1 MKHNVDYKFSDDI
14 KSVQDF
20 CDALERN
27 YAIRLIEKRSIDDQ
41 FDCYLLIIFQ
51 NDNKLKVQYELY
63 DLYDCLKLAT
73 SRVDMLYNLSE
84 GGYLVVD
91 R

>member
-20 CDALERN
+20 GDALRRN
-27 YAIRLIEKRSIDDQ
+27 YSLGIVEKRSIDDQ
-41 FDCYLLIIFQ
+41 LDCYLLTIFPDGDKP
-51 NDNKLKVQYELY
+51 NVQYELY
-63 DLYDCLKLAT
+63 DLDDCLKLAT
-73 SRVDMLYNLSE
+73 SRVDMMYHLSS